1 MLKPLCTVGLVSVQY
16 QQQDFR
22 GVYSNLI
29 GVEHTQEEPDRQIRL
44 VKYNWS
50 VFFVVADFQIF

>member
-16 QQQDFR
+16 QQQDFQ
-22 GVYSNLI
+22 GVYSNLNTHRRSLT
-29 GVEHTQEEPDRQIRL
+29 GKIRL